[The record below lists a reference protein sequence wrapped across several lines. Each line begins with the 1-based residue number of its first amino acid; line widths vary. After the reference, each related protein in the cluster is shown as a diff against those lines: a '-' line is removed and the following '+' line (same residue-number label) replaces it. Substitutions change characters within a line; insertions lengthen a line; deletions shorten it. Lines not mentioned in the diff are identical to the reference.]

1 VAARS
6 VAAAADGSAISPE
19 AAGPGRLAGSGRLAG
34 VGLAGAVGV
43 GWCGPGWPVWAGRLA
58 YADHRRPRLAS
69 VLVGPT
75 QYDRRVSDVFSDLV
89 GQDEAAE
96 TLRAAA
102 ASAAKIVAG
111 TATGN
116 GAMTHAWIF
125 TGPPGSGR
133 SVAARAFAAALQCE
147 RDGVGCGEC
156 HGCHTALGGTHADVR
171 FVVPEGLSIGVGE
184 MRALV
189 LRAGTAPAG
198 GRWQAVVIED
208 ADRLTEQAGNALL
221 KAVEEPSPRT
231 VFLLCTPSTHPDDI
245 SVTIRSRC
253 RVVPLRQPSA
263 EAVAEVLVRR
273 DGIPP
278 DTALWAAAAAQGHV
292 GRAKRLAKDPEARGR
307 RDAVLAVPRRLTGVG
322 ACFDAA
328 SSLIEASEA
337 EAAAAVLDS
346 DAAERAALEQALGA
360 GGTGRGA
367 AGAMRGAAGQ
377 LKDLE
382 RRQRSRA
389 TRSQRD
395 ALDRALVD
403 LAGFYRDVLITAL
416 RAPVTVV
423 HTDTA
428 GLSSAAADRWTPES
442 VLRRL
447 EAVLACRD
455 AIDLNVKPRI
465 AVEAMMLSLW

>member
-1 VAARS
+1 
-6 VAAAADGSAISPE
+6 
-19 AAGPGRLAGSGRLAG
+19 
-34 VGLAGAVGV
+34 
-43 GWCGPGWPVWAGRLA
+43 
-58 YADHRRPRLAS
+58 
-69 VLVGPT
+69 
-75 QYDRRVSDVFSDLV
+75 
-89 GQDEAAE
+89 
-96 TLRAAA
+96 
-102 ASAAKIVAG
+102 
-111 TATGN
+111 
-116 GAMTHAWIF
+116 
-125 TGPPGSGR
+125 
-133 SVAARAFAAALQCE
+133 
-147 RDGVGCGEC
+147 
-156 HGCHTALGGTHADVR
+156 
-171 FVVPEGLSIGVGE
+171 
-184 MRALV
+184 
-189 LRAGTAPAG
+189 
-198 GRWQAVVIED
+198 VVIED
-208 ADRLTEQAGNALL
+208 ADRLTEQASNALL

-273 DGIPP
+273 DGVLP

-292 GRAKRLAKDPEARGR
+292 GRAKRLAKDLEARGR

-322 ACFDAA
+322 ACFEAA

-337 EAAAAVLDS
+337 EAAAAVVDS

-367 AGAMRGAAGQ
+367 AGAMRGVAGQ

-416 RAPVTVV
+416 RARVPVV

-428 GLSSAAADRWTPES
+428 ELSSAAAGRWTPES
-442 VLRRL
+442 ALRRL

-455 AIDLNVKPRI
+455 AIDQNVKPRI
-465 AVEAMMLSLW
+465 AVEAMMLSLWRG